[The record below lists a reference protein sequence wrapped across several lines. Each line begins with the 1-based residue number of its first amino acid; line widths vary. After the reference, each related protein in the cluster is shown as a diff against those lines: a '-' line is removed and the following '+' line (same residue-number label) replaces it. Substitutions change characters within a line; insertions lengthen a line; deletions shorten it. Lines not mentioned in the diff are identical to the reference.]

1 MKKKNTELCID
12 PRQGWFK
19 NKNEALK
26 QFIERTNKVL
36 RENIIVGDKKS
47 TNISKAEPRLTTAN
61 NLYDVEI
68 ETFNDILVLV

>member
-12 PRQGWFK
+12 PQGWFK

-36 RENIIVGDKKS
+36 RENIIVGDKNP
-47 TNISKAEPRLTTAN
+47 TNISKLNRDLQ
-61 NLYDVEI
+61 LQIIYMM
-68 ETFNDILVLV
+68 